1 MQDQSDVRNLP
12 IDIALSRLSGLQF
25 PPNSVYD
32 VSSSSSL
39 CGNLFVLAMSCG
51 IGCRMAG
58 GSEAGVGGFP
68 EALDRGAG
76 EDQRGIHFAAQ
87 GFGPLFSDS

>member
-1 MQDQSDVRNLP
+1 MQDQSDIRNLP

-58 GSEAGVGGFP
+58 GSEAGAGGFP